1 MTATTEYPEA
11 AGADGERPAWA
22 HPTSIVEP
30 GADIG
35 AGTRIWANA
44 QVRSGAR
51 IGTGCIL
58 GRNSFVDAHVIVGDN
73 VKIHTNASVFEGAVI
88 DDGVFIGPH
97 VVITNDRIPRA
108 INPDG
113 SLKTADDWVLGHS
126 RVSYG
131 AALGAGAIVVTGV
144 TIGRWALVGSGA
156 VVTTDVPDHGL
167 VVGNPA
173 RLIGWV
179 SATGVRCDSQD
190 AARQLTEAEAN
201 NTDAGN
207 GGGDT
212 A

>member
-1 MTATTEYPEA
+1 MTVTTEHPEA
-11 AGADGERPAWA
+11 AGAGGDQPAWA

-30 GADIG
+30 RADIG

-51 IGTGCIL
+51 IGTGCVL
-58 GRNSFVDAHVIVGDN
+58 GRNSFVDADVIVGDN

-97 VVITNDRIPRA
+97 VVITNDRVPRA

-113 SLKTADDWVLGHS
+113 SLKTANDWVLG
-126 RVSYG
+126 RTYVSYG

-144 TIGRWALVGSGA
+144 TIGCWALVGSGS

-179 SATGVRCDSQD
+179 SAAGARCESQD
-190 AARQLTEAEAN
+190 AARRLTEHEA
-201 NTDAGN
+201 TK